1 MICPVLKLREKKR
14 TSVKVGG
21 GKVDFFLIEK
31 ENNMKAYEKLRIKN
45 TVLITMAMDCSC
57 FDFFEIYK

>member
-1 MICPVLKLREKKR
+1 MEHII
-14 TSVKVGG
+14 
-21 GKVDFFLIEK
+21 IEK